1 MAGRSARAFERSRI
15 SRPAAVAAGLC
26 FSFAAFGAR
35 ADNLPLPAPFSS
47 LGSLPTPYNWLLPNY
62 RNLVAPYAWSGFF
75 ITPLI
80 GYQTAQFQGN
90 GGRLLRNAQGFT
102 FGAEA
107 GYNFQFGNFVIGP
120 AADLSY
126 SLMQG
131 SANTFLANVTKDDIS
146 WVGTARAK
154 VGYTFDRFMIYATGG
169 FAFAETEVDGLF
181 ASNSQTEPGWTAGGG
196 VQYLWS
202 ENQILRAE
210 YRRLEIQN
218 ADFTA
223 LPLYQ
228 RKVGVAMNIFNAG
241 FYFKF

>member
-15 SRPAAVAAGLC
+15 SRPAAVAAGLY

-146 WVGTARAK
+146 WVGTRERK
-154 VGYTFDRFMIYATGG
+154 SATHSTG
-169 FAFAETEVDGLF
+169 
-181 ASNSQTEPGWTAGGG
+181 S
-196 VQYLWS
+196 
-202 ENQILRAE
+202 
-210 YRRLEIQN
+210 
-218 ADFTA
+218 
-223 LPLYQ
+223 
-228 RKVGVAMNIFNAG
+228 
-241 FYFKF
+241 